1 MIIDPKVIIDIWSD
15 YVCPFCYLET
25 PIADQLH
32 KHFEE
37 DLRIEWHAFEL
48 RPDPVPTLDP
58 DGAYLHRVWKQG
70 VYPLAETRG
79 MTLKLPPVQPRSR
92 KAFEATEFAR
102 AQALAAPMHRAIFHA
117 FFEEGR
123 DIGNLEV
130 LVDIGSQLGLDAEQ
144 LQSALAGNRYTARV
158 IADAALAKRLDI
170 AAVPTMLMRRADEPL
185 ESAVRLIGAVAYE
198 QLRDAVIEI
207 LQRAN

>member
-37 DLRIEWHAFEL
+37 DLRIAWHAFEL
-48 RPDPVPTLDP
+48 RPDSVPALDP
-58 DGAYLHRVWKQG
+58 DGEYLHRVWNLC

-79 MTLKLPPVQPRSR
+79 MALKLPPVQPRSR
-92 KAFEATEFAR
+92 KAFEATECAR
-102 AQALAAPMHRAIFHA
+102 GQAPAAPMQRAIFHA

-123 DIGNLEV
+123 DIGTIEV
-130 LVDIGSQLGLDAEQ
+130 LVDIGSKLGLDAER
-144 LQSALAGNRYTARV
+144 LQSALASNLYTARV
-158 IADAALAKRLDI
+158 VEDEALAQRLDI
-170 AAVPTMLMRRADEPL
+170 AVVPTLLMRRADEPL
-185 ESAVRLIGAVAYE
+185 ESAVRMVGAGAYE